1 MELVAK
7 ILKMFN
13 WILYLPLIVV
23 PNQSRKYFSSIALL
37 CLSLV
42 LDYFLILQE
51 NIFIVLIKEL
61 AQKQS
66 LFKKMW
72 YPPHLHLMKK
82 KNKYVNKISI
92 YMAFFVLLIICYFY
106 INYGKLITMKL
117 PQVWYQQVNQIMPS

>member
-66 LFKKMW
+66 LFKKIW
-72 YPPHLHLMKK
+72 YPPHPHLMKQ
-82 KNKYVNKISI
+82 KNKYVNKINI

-106 INYGKLITMKL
+106 INYGKSITMNL
-117 PQVWYQQVNQIMPS
+117 PQVWYQQVNQIMSS

>member
-1 MELVAK
+1 MYLETRQTSMMELVAK

-66 LFKKMW
+66 LFKKIW
-72 YPPHLHLMKK
+72 YPP
-82 KNKYVNKISI
+82 
-92 YMAFFVLLIICYFY
+92 
-106 INYGKLITMKL
+106 
-117 PQVWYQQVNQIMPS
+117 PSFNETEE